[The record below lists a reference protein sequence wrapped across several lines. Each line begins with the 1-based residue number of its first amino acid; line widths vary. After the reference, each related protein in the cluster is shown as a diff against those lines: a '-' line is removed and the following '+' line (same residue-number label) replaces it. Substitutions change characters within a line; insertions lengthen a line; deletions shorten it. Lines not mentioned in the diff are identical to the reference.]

1 MLSMAVVVFAQ
12 RPSDL
17 TRRRIMVDIRLD
29 RERIPVA
36 TLHRLI
42 RITMFREAP
51 SIQHVF
57 IIHDPPI
64 GPRQAL
70 STILTFRQDAMVVTI
85 RTVVDTDTV
94 EFPFGSDSK
103 SLNVYFD
110 VRA

>member
-64 GPRQAL
+64 GPRRSAFHNPYV
-70 STILTFRQDAMVVTI
+70 SPGRYGGYYPYSGGYGHSGV
-85 RTVVDTDTV
+85 
-94 EFPFGSDSK
+94 
-103 SLNVYFD
+103 SLRIGF
-110 VRA
+110 